1 MKFSSYF
8 NREVSKI
15 GRSWRGTGRA
25 DRGLGRRWVGLYLA
39 QPRAIMKETYE
50 WQQ

>member
-1 MKFSSYF
+1 M
-8 NREVSKI
+8 RVGLPET
-15 GRSWRGTGRA
+15 RRGTGRA